1 MPAPASWINDATR
14 AASLAHLR
22 QSPVDVLVVGGGITG
37 AGVALDAASRGLSVA
52 LLESH
57 DLASGTSAFSSKL
70 VHGGLRYLATGD
82 LPLAWE
88 SAAER
93 ALLMKTIAPHL
104 VRPLPFLVPDL
115 RSGKRAEFALSIVG
129 TMLADGIR
137 RATRLPGGLLPR
149 PRRLSAQAVHAM
161 VPSIPAAA
169 VRGGTLYWDGQLE
182 DDARLVLAVART
194 AASLGAH
201 IIRDLRVD
209 SATETHVT
217 ATDQRTE
224 ETLEIAARAVVNA
237 TGVWAADLEPA
248 LRVLPSR
255 GSHIVVRSQRLG
267 HPSAAYTV
275 PVPGKFG
282 RFVFVLPQPDGVC
295 YIGITDEED
304 RDADGRAGDAPE
316 VDIDFLLGVVG
327 RDMVEPLTRADVVGA
342 FAGLRPLV
350 STAASTSDVSRRHL
364 VLDKPGRPIT
374 IVGGKLTTYRRMAED
389 AVDAVMRRMPEA
401 TASRTK
407 TLPLVGAGAAASSSR
422 LVRRYGAEADEVER
436 LAREH
441 PQVAGALFDGCAV
454 TGEEL
459 LFGVLAEGAASVDDL
474 LDRRTRLG
482 LVPADAE
489 RARPAAVRILAYAR
503 ALL

>member
-1 MPAPASWINDATR
+1 MPAAASWINDATR

-22 QSPVDVLVVGGGITG
+22 RNPVDVIVVGGGITG

-88 SAAER
+88 SAVER

-104 VRPLPFLVPDL
+104 VRPLSFLVPDL
-115 RSGKRAEFALSIVG
+115 RTGKRGEFALSTVG
-129 TMLADGIR
+129 TVLADGIR
-137 RATRLPGGLLPR
+137 RATRLPGALLPR

-161 VPSIPAAA
+161 VPSIPADA

-182 DDARLVLAVART
+182 DDARLVFAVART

-201 IIRDLRVD
+201 IVRDLRVD
-209 SATETHVT
+209 SATDTRVT
-217 ATDQRTE
+217 ATDQRTG
-224 ETLEIAARAVVNA
+224 ETLELAAGVVVNA
-237 TGVWAADLEPA
+237 TGVWAGDLEPA
-248 LRVLPSR
+248 LRILPSR
-255 GSHIVVRSQRLG
+255 GSHIVVRSGRLG
-267 HPSAAYTV
+267 YPSAAYTV
-275 PVPGKFG
+275 PVPGRFG
-282 RFVFVLPQPDGVC
+282 RFVFVLPQPDGFC

-304 RDADGRAGDAPE
+304 RDADGRSGDAPE
-316 VDIDFLLGVVG
+316 PDIDFLLGVVG

-350 STAASTSDVSRRHL
+350 STASSTSDVSRRHL
-364 VLDKPGRPIT
+364 VFDKPGRPIA

-389 AVDAVMRRMPEA
+389 AIDAAGRRLPA
-401 TASRTK
+401 VAASRTK
-407 TLPLVGAGAAASSSR
+407 SLPLVGAGSPAHPSR
-422 LVRRYGAEADEVER
+422 LARRYGTEAAVVAELGR
-436 LAREH
+436 KH
-441 PQVAGALFDGCAV
+441 PQFAGPLFEGCRV

-474 LDRRTRLG
+474 LARRTRIG
-482 LVPADAE
+482 LVPADTE
-489 RARPAAVRILAYAR
+489 RARPVAERILAAVRP
-503 ALL
+503 

>member
-1 MPAPASWINDATR
+1 MPRPLSWINDATR
-14 AASLAHLR
+14 AASIAQVAQR
-22 QSPVDVLVVGGGITG
+22 PVDVLVIGGGITG
-37 AGVALDAASRGLSVA
+37 AGVALDAVTRGLSVA

-57 DLASGTSAFSSKL
+57 DLASGTSAYSSKL

-82 LPLAWE
+82 LHLAWE
-88 SAAER
+88 SAMER
-93 ALLMKTIAPHL
+93 ARLMTAIAPHL
-104 VRPLPFLVPDL
+104 VRPLAFAVPDL
-115 RSGKRAEFALSIVG
+115 RRGKRTEFLLSLIG
-129 TMLADGIR
+129 TALADGIR
-137 RATRLPGGLLPR
+137 RATTLPSNVLLG
-149 PRRLSAQAVHAM
+149 PRRLSAQGLHAM
-161 VPSIPAAA
+161 IPSIPASA

-182 DDARLVLAVART
+182 DDARLVLGVART
-194 AASLGAH
+194 AASFGAH
-201 IIRDLRVD
+201 MIRDLRVD
-209 SATETHVT
+209 SATATGVV
-217 ATDQRTE
+217 ATDQRTGE
-224 ETLEIAARAVVNA
+224 VHELAAGVVVNA

-255 GSHIVVRSQRLG
+255 GSHIVVRSERLG

-275 PVPGKFG
+275 PVPGKFA
-282 RFVFVLPQPDGVC
+282 RFVFVLPQPDGVSF
-295 YIGITDEED
+295 IGITDEED
-304 RDADGRAGDAPE
+304 RSADGRAGAAPDA
-316 VDIDFLLGVVG
+316 DIDFLLDVVG
-327 RDMVEPLTRADVVGA
+327 RNMVEPLTRADVIGA

-389 AVDAVMRRMPEA
+389 AVDAVMRRMPQA

-407 TLPLVGAGAAASSSR
+407 TLPLVGAAASASSSR

-441 PQVAGALFDGCAV
+441 PQCAGAIFDGCAV
-454 TGEEL
+454 AGEEL

-482 LVPADAE
+482 LVPADAK
-489 RARPAAVRILAYAR
+489 RARPAAERILAYAR